1 MEGGG
6 GKEQDAAGKGSKME
20 AKERRK
26 VESLGWLTE
35 SSVMPK
41 KQRAIAGVGASSIV
55 ELRAELYKTQ
65 EDVKKAKEAGVD
77 LDALRSRKKIGVIDR
92 KNVGVEDR
100 AARDALHLKG
110 VEDGSNTYAAL
121 EKKAELY
128 EKLARGEVSDD
139 EAEKYNVDFFRKGFL
154 EDERLEMEADASG
167 EPVKEN
173 QGASALEEQWGQR
186 GWVRDGAS
194 GLSQDHKQIIREVNL
209 ETKEARE
216 KTSTLKQQRQMQ
228 EQRKREMLR
237 QQYLKRQV
245 EKLKAQRQREA
256 AASGDSQPPSTASES

>member
-1 MEGGG
+1 MEG
-6 GKEQDAAGKGSKME
+6 KEEDAGGKGSKMG
-20 AKERRK
+20 AKERRR

-65 EDVKKAKEAGVD
+65 EDVKKAKDGGVD
-77 LDALRSRKKIGVIDR
+77 LDTLRSRKKIGVTDR
-92 KNVGVEDR
+92 KNSGVEER

-128 EKLARGEVSDD
+128 EKLAKGEVSDE
-139 EAEKYNVDFFRKGFL
+139 EAEKYNVDFFRKGLL
-154 EDERLEMEADASG
+154 EDERLEMDATASG
-167 EPVKEN
+167 EPLREDR
-173 QGASALEEQWGQR
+173 GASEVQEQWLQR

-194 GLSQDHKQIIREVNL
+194 GLTQDHKQIIREVNL

-216 KTSTLKQQRQMQ
+216 KTSTLKQQRQIQ

-256 AASGDSQPPSTASES
+256 AAPGDSQSPSTASGA